1 MAPGRVVVVVVFVTV
16 VRVVP
21 VVFTSVFRTVLVLA
35 EADPVVLV
43 DVTVRDAVNLL
54 ALSLFC
60 FSVSADGL
68 VGLLRGTRGLAG
80 AVVGRGLGGVDV
92 FGEAAVFDAFNLA
105 VVVVVAEVV
114 LVTPLE
120 AVLLTKVLG
129 LGLGAAVVVVVLVV
143 VVLEDAIA
151 GLGAVGFVGLAL
163 AAVAGFGADGL
174 GLSNDFLA
182 VKLALIG
189 ALTSPFAKG
198 FFSKLV
204 LVVVVSVLGLD
215 AGLGAA
221 CLGTAPVAF
230 AVVVVVLVE
239 VGGFALAAAAVVV
252 LAFVGDAAG
261 FAGDAAVFGAGFL
274 APVGAFTLGVFFS
287 AAMAATAAVAATPT
301 AAAATAAVVSVTAT
315 SGSFTVCSGSEGTE
329 GVSSFAST
337 GDITAGSA
345 NSGVIFSVLISVGK
359 G

>member
-1 MAPGRVVVVVVFVTV
+1 
-16 VRVVP
+16 
-21 VVFTSVFRTVLVLA
+21 
-35 EADPVVLV
+35 
-43 DVTVRDAVNLL
+43 
-54 ALSLFC
+54 
-60 FSVSADGL
+60 
-68 VGLLRGTRGLAG
+68 
-80 AVVGRGLGGVDV
+80 
-92 FGEAAVFDAFNLA
+92 
-105 VVVVVAEVV
+105 
-114 LVTPLE
+114 
-120 AVLLTKVLG
+120 LLTKVLG

-163 AAVAGFGADGL
+163 GAVAGFGADGL

-182 VKLALIG
+182 VKLALTG

-230 AVVVVVLVE
+230 AVVVVVLEE

-287 AAMAATAAVAATPT
+287 AAVAAYGRGRRH
-301 AAAATAAVVSVTAT
+301 SHCCRGD
-315 SGSFTVCSGSEGTE
+315 GSCCFCYCNFWFLHGL
-329 GVSSFAST
+329 FW
-337 GDITAGSA
+337 
-345 NSGVIFSVLISVGK
+345 K
-359 G
+359 

>member
-1 MAPGRVVVVVVFVTV
+1 MVYI
-16 VRVVP
+16 
-21 VVFTSVFRTVLVLA
+21 
-35 EADPVVLV
+35 EKADPVVLV

-92 FGEAAVFDAFNLA
+92 F
-105 VVVVVAEVV
+105 EVV

-163 AAVAGFGADGL
+163 GAVAGFGADGL

-182 VKLALIG
+182 VKLALTG

-204 LVVVVSVLGLD
+204 LVVVVQHRLPLPWWWWFWRKLEVSPWRLQLLLSSLSWETPQVSQETRQSSVR
-215 AGLGAA
+215 
-221 CLGTAPVAF
+221 
-230 AVVVVVLVE
+230 
-239 VGGFALAAAAVVV
+239 
-252 LAFVGDAAG
+252 
-261 FAGDAAVFGAGFL
+261 
-274 APVGAFTLGVFFS
+274 
-287 AAMAATAAVAATPT
+287 
-301 AAAATAAVVSVTAT
+301 VSWHPLEP
-315 SGSFTVCSGSEGTE
+315 SP
-329 GVSSFAST
+329 
-337 GDITAGSA
+337 
-345 NSGVIFSVLISVGK
+345 
-359 G
+359 